1 MSSAAGQVGVK
12 RENVSE
18 RHSNARD
25 SVTHYRSTAH
35 WQRLRLTIL
44 HRDQYTCQICG
55 AMLRG
60 GKADCSKT
68 IRRQAHDPKVGWQ
81 GQQAQQGL

>member
-1 MSSAAGQVGVK
+1 MHSDGSALARQVGVK
-12 RENVSE
+12 QANARG

-44 HRDQYTCQICG
+44 HRDLYTCQICG
-55 AMLRG
+55 VMLWG
-60 GKADCSKT
+60 GKAD
-68 IRRQAHDPKVGWQ
+68 R
-81 GQQAQQGL
+81 